1 MSEVRV
7 KILRLLLLNPTKS
20 FHVRAIVRAVG
31 AEINAVRRELDNLV
45 SISLIKKRQ
54 SSNKL
59 FYTIDTTHSFF
70 PELVSLFAKDNGF
83 GFKIIKNQSKL
94 GDITYAAL
102 SRAFLRGR
110 ESTALDVDIFIVG
123 NVDTVELDAIIK
135 QAEVEVGREINYTV
149 MDEEQFNYRK
159 RTNDTFVMHIL
170 AQSRTMLI
178 GDEESFCGV
187 VITQ

>member
-20 FHVRAIVRAVG
+20 YHVRAIVRAVG

-45 SISLIKKRQ
+45 SISLLKKRQ

-59 FYTIDTTHSFF
+59 FYTIDTLHPFF
-70 PELVSLFAKDNGF
+70 PELVSLFAKDDGF
-83 GFKIIKNQSKL
+83 GYRIIKNQNKL
-94 GDITYAAL
+94 GTITYAAL

-123 NVDTVELDAIIK
+123 TVDTVELDALIK

-159 RTNDTFVMHIL
+159 RTNDPFVMHVL

-178 GDEESFCGV
+178 GDEENFCGA